1 MDDGLRPVRYDV
13 ALALQQLST
22 ADAKLGALIER
33 VGPFALQVKSTHSPF
48 EALLEAILYQ
58 QLHANAA
65 RAILGRLLAL
75 FGDLHPQPEQL
86 LAVPDEMLRAAG
98 LSRGK
103 LLSLRDLAAKSLD
116 GTVPTIGAIRRL
128 PDQEIIERLSHVRG
142 IGTWTAEMLLIFRLG
157 RPDVF
162 PGTDYGIRK
171 GYLLTFGRVKAGKPI
186 TLEMLPKAEQME
198 RRAARWKPWRSVAS
212 WYLWRACELPPRFR
226 GMRWSELSIRSL
238 EARGRGS
245 WYPTSREKRARCG
258 APRTCSRGQ
267 SGFAVLPR
275 LFSPDLPARTPT
287 LYRRFR

>member
-1 MDDGLRPVRYDV
+1 MTKLKYFMDDGLRPVRYDS
-13 ALALQQLST
+13 ALALQQL
-22 ADAKLGALIER
+22 AAVDAKLGALIER
-33 VGPFALQVKSTHSPF
+33 VGPFALRVKSTHSPF

-98 LSRGK
+98 LSQGK
-103 LLSLRDLAAKSLD
+103 LLSLRDLAAKTLD
-116 GTVPTIGAIRRL
+116 GTVPSIGAIRRL

-171 GYLLTFGRVKAGKPI
+171 GYLLTFGKVKAGKPI
-186 TLEMLPKAEQME
+186 TLDMLPKEGGDGTW
-198 RRAARWKPWRSVAS
+198 RRRCWKPWRSVAS
-212 WYLWRACELPPRFR
+212 WYLWRACELPREIKSRR
-226 GMRWSELSIRSL
+226 GICWP
-238 EARGRGS
+238 EAFDS
-245 WYPTSREKRARCG
+245 
-258 APRTCSRGQ
+258 
-267 SGFAVLPR
+267 VL
-275 LFSPDLPARTPT
+275 
-287 LYRRFR
+287 